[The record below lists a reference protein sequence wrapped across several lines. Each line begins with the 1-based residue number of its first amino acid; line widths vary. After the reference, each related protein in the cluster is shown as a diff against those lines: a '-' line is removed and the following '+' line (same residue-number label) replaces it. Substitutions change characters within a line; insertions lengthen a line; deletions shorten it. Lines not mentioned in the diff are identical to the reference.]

1 MNTTRSSLLD
11 RVRDLD
17 NASSWVEFDKLYRPL
32 LMHYARG
39 RGLGATDAEEIA
51 QQCLEVIVRQIS
63 GFRKRSSFRSWLR
76 AIVANKVKKHF
87 RERKKWSTAGADAL
101 ADAVGT
107 EEAPDAAWDRQWELA
122 HLAYCMEDL
131 RSYFAEHTVRAFQL
145 YVIHEVPVAVIAS
158 LLGMTPNQIYVAKSR
173 VTRRIKERF
182 SELLRGLYGEGS

>member
-11 RVRDLD
+11 RVRDFD
-17 NASSWVEFDKLYRPL
+17 NTSSWVEFDRLYRPL

-39 RGLGATDAEEIA
+39 RGLGATDAEEVA
-51 QQCLEVIVRQIS
+51 QQCLEVIVRRIS

-76 AIVANKVKKHF
+76 RIVANKVKKHF
-87 RERKKWSTAGADAL
+87 RERKKWSTTGADAL

-122 HLAYCMEDL
+122 HLAYCMDDL
-131 RSYFAEHTVRAFQL
+131 RSEFAEHTVRAFQL
-145 YVIHEVPVAVIAS
+145 YAIQEMPVAEIAS
-158 LLGMTPNQIYVAKSR
+158 LLSVTPNQIYVAKSR

-182 SELLRGLYGEGS
+182 SELMRLLYGDVS